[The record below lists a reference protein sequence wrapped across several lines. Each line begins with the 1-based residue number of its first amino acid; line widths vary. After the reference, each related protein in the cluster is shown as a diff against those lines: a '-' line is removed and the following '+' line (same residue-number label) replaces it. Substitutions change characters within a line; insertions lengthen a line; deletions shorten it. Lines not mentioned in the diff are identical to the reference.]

1 MALAEARS
9 KPGEKHIH
17 GLRVRMKKLR
27 SLLHLAAALDT
38 GNTAPK
44 GAMRRIRAL
53 FKAAGK
59 HREIVISASVAST
72 VAPEDGKETEAYLQR
87 LGTRER
93 KARKALRR
101 ALQEVREKDIA
112 KLRSHLSVVANAHTR
127 SQERRTA
134 RNHVDREMRKA
145 QQLVQEGARG
155 EALHEVRKHL
165 KNAWHTLRLLKDTD
179 SLTERQGNLLQH
191 LGSIQESIG
200 EWHDLQVVHD
210 DLEEHLPQDEVAALR
225 KAVGSKLRSQRTRLM
240 QELKRLLAA

>member
-1 MALAEARS
+1 MALAEAS
-9 KPGEKHIH
+9 AKPGEKHIH

-27 SLLHLAAALDT
+27 SLLHLAAAMDT

-53 FKAAGK
+53 FKAAGE
-59 HREIVISASVAST
+59 HREIVISASVASA
-72 VAPEDGKETEAYLQR
+72 VASEDGQEAEAYIQR

-93 KARKALRR
+93 KALKALRR
-101 ALQEVREKDIA
+101 ALQDVREKDIA

-179 SLTERQGNLLQH
+179 TLTERQGNLLH
-191 LGSIQESIG
+191 RLGSIQESIG
-200 EWHDLQVVHD
+200 EWHDLQVVFD
-210 DLEEHLPQDEVAALR
+210 DLDKHQPAEEVAVLR
-225 KAVGSKLRSQRTRLM
+225 KAVGSKLRGQRTRLM
-240 QELKRLLAA
+240 RELKRLWAA